1 MRVAAAV
8 AAAAAAAAAVMA
20 RVARAAARAVA
31 TAAVAASASA
41 AATAVAAAAVAA
53 AAAAAELAR
62 AASSTR
68 RHRRGRRRRGR
79 RGRRRRGW
87 RWCERALAE
96 HATSGRS
103 PQKRRSDRLPRH
115 EELNLD
121 PCWQASRV
129 ATGQREKGIIGPAQR
144 KILLE
149 QTLRTAILRAAIRG
163 HGRLPA
169 LGGGLSLDRS
179 GPSRAAWTPYA
190 DTAHLPAHV
199 QCAHMYNHWHQEH
212 MHGRSRQLT

>member
-1 MRVAAAV
+1 M
-8 AAAAAAAAAVMA
+8 
-20 RVARAAARAVA
+20 
-31 TAAVAASASA
+31 
-41 AATAVAAAAVAA
+41 
-53 AAAAAELAR
+53 
-62 AASSTR
+62 
-68 RHRRGRRRRGR
+68 
-79 RGRRRRGW
+79 
-87 RWCERALAE
+87 
-96 HATSGRS
+96 
-103 PQKRRSDRLPRH
+103 
-115 EELNLD
+115 NLD

-179 GPSRAAWTPYA
+179 GPSRSAWTPYA

-199 QCAHMYNHWHQEH
+199 QCAHMYNHWHQEQRCTDR
-212 MHGRSRQLT
+212 HGSSPEQDTPRCSPWLQPLRCWSATTSSKSEVLAHQSPRPPSAELGCSALFSKGFPDRYTCRGVDWLLFRLPKKNAIEVLAGVPFRIRPCKAAHKQVT